1 MAYEMLT
8 LNNYKKEVTESK
20 TPVIIDFYAD
30 WCGPCRLMAP
40 VFEELS
46 NEYKGKLKF
55 MKLDTEEETA
65 LAQQFEVMSIPTL
78 IIMNKGKEV
87 DRIIGF
93 MPKDGL
99 KKAIDT
105 ILKSIK

>member
-1 MAYEMLT
+1 MAHTMLT
-8 LNNYKKEVTESK
+8 FDNYKKEVTDSK
-20 TPVIIDFYAD
+20 IPVIIDFYAD

-46 NEYKGKLKF
+46 GEYGGKLRF
-55 MKLDTEEETA
+55 LKLDTESETM

-87 DRIIGF
+87 DRIMGF
-93 MPKDGL
+93 MPKDAL
-99 KKAIDT
+99 KKTIDS
-105 ILKSIK
+105 ILKKIK